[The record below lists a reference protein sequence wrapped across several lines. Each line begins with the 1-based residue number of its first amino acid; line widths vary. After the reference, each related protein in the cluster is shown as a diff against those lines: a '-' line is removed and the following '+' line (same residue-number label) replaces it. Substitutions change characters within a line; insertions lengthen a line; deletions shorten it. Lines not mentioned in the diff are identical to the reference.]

1 MKKKISR
8 KDKQT
13 IQLVSIKEGL
23 DRWSNLY
30 ENCVHKNLFHDKKWL
45 SLYINSKDFYLCFIS
60 KGGLDIAAMPLS
72 KERPF
77 RMKIG
82 GPIIRNTIQKM
93 KLSKSIAYQKAIF
106 ENFAELILNKK
117 LSYIDNWNYHFN
129 YWYPLKWKGFNQE
142 NGYHFILDIKDK
154 DKCWTNFETKIRTD
168 IRKSNKKNIISKIS
182 TFESFEKIYFKTNQK
197 NDLIK
202 ITLDFYKKIIEKTNG
217 KVITAYLKEEIL
229 ASIFFIEYKNCI
241 YYLDSCNSKKE
252 AIWMSKFKFME
263 FDPK

>member
-23 DRWSNLY
+23 ERWSNLY

-82 GPIIRNTIQKM
+82 GPIIRNTVQKM
-93 KLSKSIAYQKAIF
+93 KLSKSIAYQKSIF
-106 ENFAELILNKK
+106 ENFAEFHDLHSN
-117 LSYIDNWNYHFN
+117 SRF
-129 YWYPLKWKGFNQE
+129 F
-142 NGYHFILDIKDK
+142 
-154 DKCWTNFETKIRTD
+154 TKIPNSLTNNREIRTNVKNM
-168 IRKSNKKNIISKIS
+168 KS
-182 TFESFEKIYFKTNQK
+182 
-197 NDLIK
+197 
-202 ITLDFYKKIIEKTNG
+202 
-217 KVITAYLKEEIL
+217 
-229 ASIFFIEYKNCI
+229 
-241 YYLDSCNSKKE
+241 
-252 AIWMSKFKFME
+252 
-263 FDPK
+263 